1 MQALLDKA
9 QQLMETW
16 GPNLVKAVLVL
27 VIGWIVARIVR
38 SAVRGLMIRAKVDE
52 TLTSFCASLLYMLL
66 MALVAISALSK
77 LGVDTTSFAAL
88 IAAAGLAIGFA
99 LQGSL
104 GNFAAGV
111 MLIIFRPFKAGDFVE
126 AGGTSG
132 TVEQIQ
138 VFATTLKTPD
148 NKTVVVPN
156 AAITGGNIINY
167 SAEPTRRVD
176 MVFGI
181 GYDDDIA
188 KAKKIIGDLLAKDN
202 RVLKGPEPTI
212 AVAEL
217 ADSSV
222 NIATRPWVNTADYWG
237 VFFDITEAV
246 KLEFDAQGISI
257 PYPQQDVHM
266 HQPAA

>member
-1 MQALLDKA
+1 MSTLQNLLEA
-9 QQLMETW
+9 Y
-16 GPNLVKAVLVL
+16 GPPVVKALAIL
-27 VIGWIVARIVR
+27 LIGWIVARIVR
-38 SAVRGLMIRAKVDE
+38 SVARSLMIRAKVDE
-52 TLTSFCASLLYMLL
+52 TLTAFCASLLYMLL
-66 MALVAISALSK
+66 MALVVISALSK

-111 MLIIFRPFKAGDFVE
+111 MLIIFRPFRAGDYVE

-148 NKTVVVPN
+148 NKTIVVPN
-156 AAITGGNIINY
+156 SAITGGNITNY
-167 SAEPTRRVD
+167 SARETRRVD

-181 GYDDDIA
+181 GYGDDIR
-188 KAKKIIGDLLAKDN
+188 KAKEVISGILARDN
-202 RVLKGPEPTI
+202 RILKEPEPVI
-212 AVAEL
+212 AVSEL

-222 NIATRPWVNTADYWG
+222 NIVVRPWVKTADYWG

-246 KLEFDAQGISI
+246 KLEFDAQGITI

-266 HQPAA
+266 HQVA

>member
-1 MQALLDKA
+1 
-9 QQLMETW
+9 MESLIVAIGNLVNTW
-16 GPNLVKAVLVL
+16 GPLAGKALLTL

-38 SAVRGLMIRAKVDE
+38 SIVRGVMIRGKVDE
-52 TLTSFCASLLYMLL
+52 TLTGFCTSLLYMLL

-88 IAAAGLAIGFA
+88 IAAAGLAVGFA

-111 MLIIFRPFKAGDFVE
+111 MLIIFRPFKVGDFVE
-126 AGGTSG
+126 VGGTSG
-132 TVEQIQ
+132 AVEQIQ
-138 VFATTLKTPD
+138 VFATTLNTPD
-148 NKTVVVPN
+148 NKTIVVPN
-156 AAITGGNIINY
+156 AAITSSNITNY
-167 SAEPTRRVD
+167 SAKPTRRID
-176 MVFGI
+176 MAFGI
-181 GYDDDIA
+181 GYGDDIA
-188 KAKKIIGDLLAKDN
+188 KAKQIISDILSKDS
-202 RVLKGPEPTI
+202 RVLKDPEPTI

-237 VFFDITEAV
+237 VLFDITEAV
-246 KLEFDAQGISI
+246 KLEFDAQGITI

-266 HQPAA
+266 HQTAA

>member
-1 MQALLDKA
+1 
-9 QQLMETW
+9 METLRNLLEAY
-16 GPNLVKAVLVL
+16 GPTVVKALAIL
-27 VIGWIVARIVR
+27 LIGWIVARIVR
-38 SAVRGLMIRAKVDE
+38 SVARSLMIRAKVDE
-52 TLTSFCASLLYMLL
+52 TLTGFCASLLYMLL
-66 MALVAISALSK
+66 MALVIISALSK
-77 LGVDTTSFAAL
+77 MGVDTTSFAAL

-111 MLIIFRPFKAGDFVE
+111 MLIIFRPFKAGDYVE

-148 NKTVVVPN
+148 NKTIVVPN
-156 AAITGGNIINY
+156 SAVTSSNITNY
-167 SAEPTRRVD
+167 SARETRRVD

-181 GYDDDIA
+181 GYGDDIR
-188 KAKKIIGDLLAKDN
+188 KAKEVISSILARDN
-202 RVLKGPEPTI
+202 RILKEPEPVI
-212 AVAEL
+212 AVSEL

-222 NIATRPWVNTADYWG
+222 NIVVRPWVKTADYWG

-246 KLEFDAQGISI
+246 KLEFDAQGITI

-266 HQPAA
+266 HQVA